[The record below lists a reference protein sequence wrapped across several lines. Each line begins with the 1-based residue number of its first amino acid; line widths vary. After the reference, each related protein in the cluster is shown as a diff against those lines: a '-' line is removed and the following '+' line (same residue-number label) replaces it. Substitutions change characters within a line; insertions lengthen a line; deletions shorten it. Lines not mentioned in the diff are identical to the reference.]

1 MKKTVSFLFIVGF
14 AFAAFGAT
22 GQSADG
28 ANQDVEAKA
37 AVKAKKAEDLA
48 AKQKAMQDASK
59 SSASSTGSKPS
70 SEASKYNPSGKD
82 TMNTMQSNQTFK
94 GSKPVDKN
102 AKATAPVKDVKQMT
116 PEERA
121 ERRNELTKEMKP

>member
-1 MKKTVSFLFIVGF
+1 MKKTVFFLFIVGF

-70 SEASKYNPSGKD
+70 SEAS
-82 TMNTMQSNQTFK
+82 Q
-94 GSKPVDKN
+94 
-102 AKATAPVKDVKQMT
+102 
-116 PEERA
+116 
-121 ERRNELTKEMKP
+121 